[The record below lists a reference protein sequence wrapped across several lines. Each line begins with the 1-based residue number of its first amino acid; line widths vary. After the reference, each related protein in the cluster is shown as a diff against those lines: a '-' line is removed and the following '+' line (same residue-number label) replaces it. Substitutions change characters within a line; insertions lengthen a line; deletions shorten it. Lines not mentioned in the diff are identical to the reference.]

1 MEPGSDPWP
10 PHPPAHHS
18 LAPASPCSQ
27 TAPGPGSC
35 PLSAAQLLSFPE
47 GPFHHYFCFS
57 SPLLSSWSQTPRNL
71 MSITEHCL
79 EAAGHP
85 LPVTRSEE
93 EKPGGK
99 STECQSRRWGN
110 WGPGLPGVARLTAAE
125 AGVTEDT
132 TAATSTGHQPPARQH
147 AEN

>member
-1 MEPGSDPWP
+1 
-10 PHPPAHHS
+10 
-18 LAPASPCSQ
+18 
-27 TAPGPGSC
+27 
-35 PLSAAQLLSFPE
+35 
-47 GPFHHYFCFS
+47 
-57 SPLLSSWSQTPRNL
+57 

-110 WGPGLPGVARLTAAE
+110 WGPGLPGVAQLTAAE

-132 TAATSTGHQPPARQH
+132 MAATSTGHQPTARQH
-147 AEN
+147 TEN